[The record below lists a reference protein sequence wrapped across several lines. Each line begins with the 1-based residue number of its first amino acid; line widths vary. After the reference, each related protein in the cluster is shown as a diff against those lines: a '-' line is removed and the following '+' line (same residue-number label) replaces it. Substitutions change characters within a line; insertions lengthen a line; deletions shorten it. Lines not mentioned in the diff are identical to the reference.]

1 MDRQGEEKIDPKATK
16 SNQKEHRPERTCIAC
31 RRKDHPSAFF
41 RVSNQRTQGPVLIES
56 GAAPGRSAYL
66 CRSIECVENG
76 LAKGKLA
83 RSLKTAISAE
93 QTEAIKKELICKLQK

>member
-1 MDRQGEEKIDPKATK
+1 MDRHGEEKIDPKATK
-16 SNQKEHRPERTCIAC
+16 SNQRNRRPERTCVAC
-31 RRKDHPSAFF
+31 RRKDHPSTLF
-41 RVSNQRTQGPVLIES
+41 RVSNDPQHGPVLIEH

-66 CRSIECVENG
+66 CRTIECIENG